1 MDSYYKFGEMR
12 AIVIREAAKN
22 AVIRSNFCNLY
33 AIIKPPMIMIGR
45 RKMLPD
51 AHQAVSAP
59 KEARTSLGERR
70 GIENV
75 FLAEYENV
83 F

>member
-1 MDSYYKFGEMR
+1 MKKNIWNKKRRLTPKFGEMR

-45 RKMLPD
+45 RKMLRMPTKPLVR
-51 AHQAVSAP
+51 QR
-59 KEARTSLGERR
+59 ARTSLGERR
-70 GIENV
+70 D
-75 FLAEYENV
+75 
-83 F
+83 